1 MSERFAGRIGR
12 ITSKGISALI
22 SDWVIF
28 RGSSAPNLLDWRGIA
43 TIEEGDLSTSEL
55 LEGTFK
61 MRGKAYR
68 GNIEVVNIN
77 PKTGEIAFNG
87 KSKLEQCAETGL

>member
-1 MSERFAGRIGR
+1 MSKRFAGRIGI

-28 RGSSAPNLLDWRGIA
+28 QGSRAPNLLDWRGIA
-43 TIEEGDLSTSEL
+43 TIEEGDFSTLEL

-61 MRGKAYR
+61 MRCKAYR
-68 GNIEVVNIN
+68 GNIEVVKIN
-77 PKTGEIAFNG
+77 ANTGEITFNG
-87 KSKLEQCAETGL
+87 KSKLEQCAET